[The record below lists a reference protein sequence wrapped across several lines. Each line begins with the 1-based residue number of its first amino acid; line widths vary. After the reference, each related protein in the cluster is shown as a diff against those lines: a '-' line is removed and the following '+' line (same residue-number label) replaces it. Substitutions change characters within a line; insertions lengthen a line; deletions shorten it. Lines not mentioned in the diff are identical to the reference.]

1 MRLLFNLDKKDY
13 REGGS
18 VGVRPSVRGI
28 IVRGGKIAMVRS
40 KKYDYYKFPGGGNE
54 DG

>member
-28 IVRGGKIAMVRS
+28 IVRDR
-40 KKYDYYKFPGGGNE
+40 
-54 DG
+54 DGSQQEI

>member
-28 IVRGGKIAMVRS
+28 IVRGGKIAMVRDRKS
-40 KKYDYYKFPGGGNE
+40 VV
-54 DG
+54 